1 MNSYL
6 RLSSPALS
14 YLLWLIDVL
23 LLCII
28 GLGAAH
34 IYLGD
39 WNLPFDLTTVYPKI
53 IVLAAFM
60 LGLFSSRIYRSW
72 RTNSLWDI
80 LTTVSWVWLTILLL
94 LTLVLFLLKVSIEV
108 SRIWFLIWGGG
119 CWVVLILNRLL
130 IYSVLHWLRRWG
142 YNFKTLL
149 IVGHGQISDR
159 VMHEINNSSW
169 SGLKVVGLIPLE
181 ELDQFMKLPLID
193 QPNEIWICLPISDE
207 PSIRQVLTKLRHS
220 VANIR
225 LVPDL
230 FSLNLINHGISQSL
244 GITMFDLSMSPVT
257 GTTRIIKKMQDII
270 LGSIILIS
278 ISPIIGLIAL
288 FIKLTSN
295 GPVFF
300 KQKRMGWNGLEINIY
315 KFRTM
320 YDHQETE
327 LEITQAHKNDKR
339 VTNLGRFLRK
349 TSLDELPQFINV
361 LQGRMSIVGPRPHA
375 MAHNEI
381 YKELVP
387 GYMLRH
393 KVKPGITG
401 WAQIHGYRGETDQL
415 VKMEKRVEYD
425 KFYIENMSLG
435 LDLKIIFVTL
445 FTGFLNKNAY

>member
-1 MNSYL
+1 
-6 RLSSPALS
+6 
-14 YLLWLIDVL
+14 
-23 LLCII
+23 
-28 GLGAAH
+28 
-34 IYLGD
+34 
-39 WNLPFDLTTVYPKI
+39 
-53 IVLAAFM
+53 
-60 LGLFSSRIYRSW
+60 
-72 RTNSLWDI
+72 
-80 LTTVSWVWLTILLL
+80 
-94 LTLVLFLLKVSIEV
+94 
-108 SRIWFLIWGGG
+108 
-119 CWVVLILNRLL
+119 
-130 IYSVLHWLRRWG
+130 
-142 YNFKTLL
+142 
-149 IVGHGQISDR
+149 
-159 VMHEINNSSW
+159 MHEINNSSW

-181 ELDQFMKLPLID
+181 ELDQFMKLPVID
-193 QPNEIWICLPISDE
+193 QPNEIWICLPMSDE
-207 PSIRQVLTKLRHS
+207 PGIRQVLTKLRHS

-278 ISPIIGLIAL
+278 ISPILGLIAL
-288 FIKLTSN
+288 AIKLTSN

-327 LEITQAHKNDKR
+327 VEITQAHKNDKR

-375 MAHNEI
+375 MAHNEK

-415 VKMEKRVEYD
+415 VKMERRVEYD

-435 LDLKIIFVTL
+435 LDLKIIFVTV
-445 FTGFLNKNAY
+445 FKGFLHKNAY